1 MPDMSGLMQR
11 MGSLTIALTAIPFV
25 IIVLVFLGL
34 ALRTR
39 RKISQSQNW
48 QRAMGS
54 VQFSGVD
61 MRRSSNGRGGSSTA
75 YYPEVTYVY
84 RVDGKD
90 YTNNRIQFGTPIGY
104 GWAGKAQ
111 KLADSYPVGKNV
123 EVFYN
128 PNDPYEAVLE
138 RKSSSSTAFVGIALF
153 ILLILGCTVAFSA
166 GMLGFVQNILN
177 TVNINLP
184 R

>member
-1 MPDMSGLMQR
+1 MFDISNLMQGI
-11 MGSLTIALTAIPFV
+11 GSFTIILTAIPFV

-75 YYPEVTYVY
+75 YYPQVAYTY

-90 YTNNRIQFGTPIGY
+90 YTGNQIQFGTPIGY
-104 GWAGKAQ
+104 GWAGRAQ
-111 KLADSYPVGKNV
+111 KIADSYPVGKNV

-128 PNDPYEAVLE
+128 PADPYEAVLE
-138 RKSSSSTAFVGIALF
+138 RKSSSSGAFLGIALF

-177 TVNINLP
+177 TVTSSLP